1 MIPTMTELTD
11 KELDAVSGGSIIT
24 LAALNQQNFATMVG
38 TAVNA
43 AAANVGSAAT
53 VVCSTN
59 ADSSRP

>member
-53 VVCSTN
+53 VVQTAVQSN
-59 ADSSRP
+59 SIS